1 MGENKKKVC
10 IGEFGREQGM
20 VGTKS
25 FYIYEDPVLESEFD
39 VIVL

>member
-1 MGENKKKVC
+1 MC

-25 FYIYEDPVLESEFD
+25 FYIIYEDPVLESEFD